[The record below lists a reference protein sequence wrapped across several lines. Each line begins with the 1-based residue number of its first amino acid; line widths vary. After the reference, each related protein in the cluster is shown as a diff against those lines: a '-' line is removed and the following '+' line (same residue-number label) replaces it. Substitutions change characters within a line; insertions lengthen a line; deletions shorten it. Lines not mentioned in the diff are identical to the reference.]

1 MEIGIFPIFSFF
13 MGTVMSGKKISRLVN
28 DDKKYLFQNYGDRF
42 PVSFVRGR
50 GSILFDQNNRRYIDF
65 LSGIAVSSLGYAHP
79 ALTRALHA
87 QIERVM
93 HTSNYFLNKE
103 QIEAAKH
110 ISEYTFAG
118 KTLFVNSGAEANE
131 AAIKLA
137 RRFGK
142 VKSHDCYN
150 IITFTGSF
158 HGRTYGS
165 MSATGQEKI
174 KKGFEPLLSGFITL
188 PYNDFGKL
196 SAELEYNNNVCAVM
210 TELVQ
215 GESGINIASKEF
227 IQNTAN
233 LCKEKNVLLIID
245 EVQTG
250 IGRTGKFCAYQHFGI
265 EPDIL
270 TFAKGLGAGIPIG
283 ALHAKDTIAKLLEKG
298 SHGTT
303 FGGNHLAC
311 AAAAVALKTIGKKK
325 FLDTVTQKGEYIRA
339 RLKKSTAAF
348 PYIKEIRGLGLHIGI
363 ELKRP
368 GADLVKRALERG
380 LIINCTSERII
391 RIMPPLTIDMKTI
404 KEGLDI
410 LERIFLEA
418 QE

>member
-1 MEIGIFPIFSFF
+1 MA
-13 MGTVMSGKKISRLVN
+13 GKKVLTLAK

-42 PVSFVRGR
+42 PVCFVRGE
-50 GSILFDQNNRRYIDF
+50 GSILFDQDNKRYVDF
-65 LSGIAVSSLGYAHP
+65 LSGIAVSSLGYGHP

-87 QIERVM
+87 QIDRVM

-103 QIEAAKH
+103 QIEAAKLL
-110 ISEYTFAG
+110 SENTFAG
-118 KTLFVNSGAEANE
+118 KTLFVNSGAEASE

-137 RRFGK
+137 RRYGK
-142 VKSHDCYN
+142 TISPDCYH

-165 MSATGQEKI
+165 MSATGQDKI
-174 KKGFEPLLSGFITL
+174 KKGFEPLLPGFITL
-188 PYNDFGKL
+188 PFNDFGKL
-196 SAELEYNNNVCAVM
+196 RAELENNGGVCAVM

-215 GESGINIASKEF
+215 GESGINIADRAF
-227 IQNTAN
+227 IQNAAK
-233 LCKEKNVLLIID
+233 LCKEKKVLLIID

-250 IGRTGKFCAYQHFGI
+250 IGRTGKFCAYQHYGI
-265 EPDIL
+265 KPDML

-283 ALHAKDTIAKLLEKG
+283 ALHAKEKLASLFEKG

-311 AAAAVALKTIGKKK
+311 AAAVAALRTIGKKS
-325 FLDTVTQKGEYIRA
+325 FLENVSRKGEYIRE
-339 RLKKSTAAF
+339 RLKKSAASIPF
-348 PYIKEIRGLGLHIGI
+348 IKEIRGLGLHIGI
-363 ELKRP
+363 ELDRP
-368 GADLVKRALERG
+368 GADLVKRALELG
-380 LIINCTSERII
+380 LVINCTSERIV

-410 LERIFLEA
+410 LERVFKEA
-418 QE
+418 DK

>member
-1 MEIGIFPIFSFF
+1 MA
-13 MGTVMSGKKISRLVN
+13 GKKARRLAQM
-28 DDKKYLFQNYGDRF
+28 DKTYLFQNYGDRF
-42 PVSFVRGR
+42 PVCFVRGK
-50 GSILFDQNNRRYIDF
+50 GALLFDQDNKRYIDF

-87 QIERVM
+87 QIDRVM

-103 QIEAAKH
+103 QVEAAKLL
-110 ISEYTFAG
+110 SENTFPG
-118 KTLFVNSGAEANE
+118 KTLFANSGAEASE

-137 RRFGK
+137 RRYGK
-142 VKSHDCYN
+142 TISADCYH

-165 MSATGQEKI
+165 MSATGQDKI
-174 KKGFEPLLSGFITL
+174 KKGFEPLLPGFITL
-188 PYNDFGKL
+188 PFNDFDKL
-196 SAELEYNNNVCAVM
+196 RIELEKNSRVCAVM

-215 GESGINIASKEF
+215 GESGINIADKAF
-227 IQNTAN
+227 VQNAAK
-233 LCKEKNVLLIID
+233 LCKEKKVLLIID

-265 EPDIL
+265 EPDVL

-283 ALHAKDTIAKLLEKG
+283 ALHAREKFAALFEKG

-303 FGGNHLAC
+303 FGGNHIAC
-311 AAAAVALKTIGKKK
+311 AAAVVALRTIGKKN
-325 FLDTVTQKGEYIRA
+325 FLESVTRKGEYIREHLE
-339 RLKKSTAAF
+339 RLTANYSF
-348 PYIKEIRGLGLHIGI
+348 IKEIRGLGLHIGI
-363 ELKRP
+363 ELDRP
-368 GADLVKRALERG
+368 GADMVKHALELG

-410 LERIFLEA
+410 LKRVFEEA
-418 QE
+418 QK